1 MLETVVPVR
10 IRCVDAFL
18 QTCLATDSPVQTAA
32 WKEVTLLA
40 LSQHPE
46 AMCRAQAELDKV
58 VGKDR
63 LPSFADQ
70 ANLPYVT
77 AVAKEALRWRT
88 VSALGEHI

>member
-1 MLETVVPVR
+1 MR
-10 IRCVDAFL
+10 
-18 QTCLATDSPVQTAA
+18 
-32 WKEVTLLA
+32 
-40 LSQHPE
+40 
-46 AMCRAQAELDKV
+46 RAQAEIDKV

-88 VSALGEHI
+88 VSALGEHIERLPYQMRIRLTHGMCKVLRRALEVCGAQTIESLWAHVD